1 MTILSLRY
9 LKSLRMLKNRFYS
22 KNGIFYISL
31 SKNYESKNWL
41 FQKRKTDFVIK
52 NMLKYCKTILKDYSY
67 EWKENRAKKQR

>member
-1 MTILSLRY
+1 
-9 LKSLRMLKNRFYS
+9 MLKNRFYS

-52 NMLKYCKTILKDYSY
+52 NMLKYCKTILKDYLY
-67 EWKENRAKKQR
+67 E